1 MSEEIVYSKKWNFDL
16 EEPIRLYKNINDIK
30 LGGSFFKAYYLP
42 ENDQRLIDKLEHS
55 TRKRFK
61 NKLIE
66 SFHYSYE
73 NSKLVSRECREK
85 SGLVGWRN
93 TYTYNERK
101 ELEKCET
108 LALNPAHKKLEL
120 QNYSLFYFDNQG
132 RKNLRKILDPKGQL
146 VSYEVFHYDEKNRF
160 SKKEMFDKEN
170 EKIFSEAY
178 QYTENDQLM
187 LINYFDDQGNFERV
201 LRVDK

>member
-1 MSEEIVYSKKWNFDL
+1 MSHEIVYSKKWNFDL
-16 EEPIRLYKNINDIK
+16 EEPIGFYKDLNDIK
-30 LGGSFFKAYYLP
+30 SDLSFFTAYYLSD
-42 ENDQRLIDKLEHS
+42 NDQKLIDKLEHS

-73 NSKLVSRECREK
+73 KNKLISRECREK
-85 SGLVGWRN
+85 SGLVRWRN
-93 TYTYNERK
+93 TYIYNERG

-108 LALNPAHKKLEL
+108 FALNPAHKKLEL
-120 QNYSLFYFDNQG
+120 QNYSLFYFDHQG

-146 VSYEVFHYDEKNRF
+146 VSYEVFHYDEKKRL

-178 QYTENDQLM
+178 QYTENDQL
-187 LINYFDDQGNFERV
+187 LFINYFDDQGNFERV